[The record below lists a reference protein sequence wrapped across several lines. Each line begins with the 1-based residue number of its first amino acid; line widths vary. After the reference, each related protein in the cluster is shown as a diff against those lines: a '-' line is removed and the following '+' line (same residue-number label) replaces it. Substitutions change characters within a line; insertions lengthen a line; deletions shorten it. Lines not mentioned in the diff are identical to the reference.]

1 MAWKMENIM
10 KTIHWLRIWSAA
22 VGAMDTLTG
31 VMLMFFPALTLG
43 MIGVVPPPHESLVL
57 VSWIGVFVT
66 GVGLS
71 YGMALG
77 NPARGVTVWAIT
89 GLVRALVAVFLTIKI
104 LSGALPHAW
113 LTVALTDGV
122 VAAVQLTVLRLGWW
136 KGDGT

>member
-1 MAWKMENIM
+1 M
-10 KTIHWLRIWSAA
+10 KTIHWLRLWSAA

-31 VMLMFFPALTLG
+31 VMLVFFPALTLG
-43 MIGVVPPPHESLVL
+43 LIGVVPPPPESLVL

-66 GVGLS
+66 GVGMS

-77 NPARGVTVWAIT
+77 NPVRGAAVWGVT
-89 GLVRALVAVFLTIKI
+89 GLVRALVAAFLAIKI

-122 VAAVQLTVLRLGWW
+122 VAAAQFATLRMGWW